1 MNKKIE
7 PSHSQI
13 KKELQ
18 TVDIRVCQ
26 VSHGGV
32 WKAKSQGTKIIK
44 QTKNYQVPP
53 SQVNDANLI
62 SDVRW
67 KKNNPDCKAHAQNER
82 GTLNFFEKRW

>member
-53 SQVNDANLI
+53 SQVN
-62 SDVRW
+62 
-67 KKNNPDCKAHAQNER
+67 
-82 GTLNFFEKRW
+82 